1 MFIFAVFTCFPDLKK
16 LGVKAFG
23 SEFGAKLFQIL
34 DPENGVETSRENRIE
49 PAKEISVEESAG
61 SFSSGRVSQFVVYQ
75 EVSFGNLLQNR
86 DAKLHCTCCC
96 GKAAE

>member
-1 MFIFAVFTCFPDLKK
+1 MPPECAEARNGKAPTGFVVFFWKLVSKQTMCLISAVFTCFPDLKK

-23 SEFGAKLFQIL
+23 SEFWAKLFQIL

-61 SFSSGRVSQFVVYQ
+61 SFSPGRVS
-75 EVSFGNLLQNR
+75 
-86 DAKLHCTCCC
+86 
-96 GKAAE
+96 